1 MAEAPNQ
8 EQLRC
13 QEHNIRMDHLEREM
27 ERLRHELLGNGQPGK
42 LDRMN
47 ARNMAAMVE
56 FKATLAEFKTSMV
69 EIERKVGRIMVVIAV
84 LGAGAGAGGA
94 KVVMTLMGTV

>member
-1 MAEAPNQ
+1 MSQSTVPEYDA
-8 EQLRC
+8 L
-13 QEHNIRMDHLEREM
+13 NIRITHVEREV

-47 ARNMAAMVE
+47 ARNVAAM
-56 FKATLAEFKTSMV
+56 AEFKVTLAD
-69 EIERKVGRIMVVIAV
+69 IERKVGRIMIVIAV

-94 KVVMTLMGTV
+94 KVYMSLMGVM